1 MFADFEF
8 DLRDSDGDQA
18 GRLTPGRQQ
27 HQGDCE
33 RITPQ
38 LTENEM
44 DYMEVYK
51 RHGRALRRRK
61 LRVDTFVKA
70 VRQGSAKLADVP
82 IDDRARVAALIAQD

>member
-1 MFADFEF
+1 MFADFGF
-8 DLRDSDGDQA
+8 DLRDSDGGQA

-27 HQGDCE
+27 HQDCE